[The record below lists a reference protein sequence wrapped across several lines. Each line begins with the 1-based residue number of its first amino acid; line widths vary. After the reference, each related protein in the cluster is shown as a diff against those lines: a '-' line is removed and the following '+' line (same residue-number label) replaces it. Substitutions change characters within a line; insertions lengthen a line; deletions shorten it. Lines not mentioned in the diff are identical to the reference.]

1 MGRCA
6 GKDDVRRR
14 PSEPP
19 PGAFSPETPR
29 RYDSRVMTDS
39 VSMNPFQ
46 PGAGLLPGYMG
57 HRPAIERPLV
67 DIVDRLRSGQKGPRL
82 AYLYG
87 PRGNGK
93 TVLLQWLADQ
103 VEKKGGAHPIVQVR
117 LLPEHLTSSE
127 MLVQRIR
134 SAVRRTPGVFD
145 NLTVNLEAGIPGV
158 SLKVGSEARDDPM
171 LGLSDWLE
179 QDRYPVLFSLDEAHE
194 ADPVVLGRLLN
205 AVQLAGQDRPVGA
218 ILAGTPGLLDTL
230 AGSRAS
236 FWSRGEKLAVGL
248 LPDGEARAVLAR
260 PFLDAG
266 LEASADSIC
275 ELARAAD
282 DYPYFLQLYGAAA
295 WDAVKATGA
304 SEIGLEHVTA
314 AIDATSVPRRK
325 YYRERYEEF
334 RKANALPLARDV
346 ALAFTEADRPMTD
359 VRLDKLLARHAED
372 PAEMRALLNAKGFVW
387 QDDDDH
393 WTPGIPSLMGYMIG
407 RTEPEHESN
416 RDWPDADRDG
426 AGGRGA

>member
-1 MGRCA
+1 MA
-6 GKDDVRRR
+6 N
-14 PSEPP
+14 
-19 PGAFSPETPR
+19 A
-29 RYDSRVMTDS
+29 MT
-39 VSMNPFQ
+39 MNPFQ

-57 HRPAIERPLV
+57 RRPPIERPLL
-67 DIVDRLRSGQKGPRL
+67 DIVNRLRAGQQGPRL

-93 TVLLQWLADQ
+93 TVLLRWLANQAKQDSG
-103 VEKKGGAHPIVQVR
+103 ELHIAQVR
-117 LLPEHLTSSE
+117 LLPEHLTSSG

-134 SAVRRTPGVFD
+134 SAVTRTPGIFE
-145 NLTVNLEAGIPGV
+145 NLAVNLEAGIPGI
-158 SLKVGSEARDDPM
+158 SLKVGSETPGDPI

-194 ADPVVLGRLLN
+194 ADPVVLGRFLN
-205 AVQLAGQDRPVGA
+205 AVQLAGDLRPVGA

-230 AGSRAS
+230 AASRAT
-236 FWSRGEKLAVGL
+236 FWSRGENLAVGL
-248 LPDGEARAVLAR
+248 LPDGEAHAVLAR

-266 LEASADSIC
+266 LDANADVVA

-304 SEIGLEHVTA
+304 SEIRTEHVNA

-346 ALAFTEADRPMTD
+346 ALAFSKRERPMTD
-359 VRLDKLLARHAED
+359 SRLDELLARHSGD
-372 PAEMRALLNAKGFVW
+372 PAEIRALLNAKGFVW

-393 WTPGIPSLMGYMIG
+393 WTPGIPSLMSYMID
-407 RTEPEHESN
+407 RTEPEH
-416 RDWPDADRDG
+416 
-426 AGGRGA
+426 

>member
-1 MGRCA
+1 MA
-6 GKDDVRRR
+6 N
-14 PSEPP
+14 
-19 PGAFSPETPR
+19 A
-29 RYDSRVMTDS
+29 MT
-39 VSMNPFQ
+39 MNPFQ

-57 HRPAIERPLV
+57 RRPAIERPLL
-67 DIVDRLRSGQKGPRL
+67 DIVDRLRAGQQGPRL

-93 TVLLQWLADQ
+93 TVLLRWLANQ
-103 VEKKGGAHPIVQVR
+103 AKQNSGELHIAQVR

-134 SAVRRTPGVFD
+134 SAVTQTPGIFE
-145 NLTVNLEAGIPGV
+145 NLAVSLEAGIPGI
-158 SLKVGSEARDDPM
+158 SLKVGSETPGDPI

-194 ADPVVLGRLLN
+194 ADPVMLGRFLN
-205 AVQLAGQDRPVGA
+205 AVQLAGDLRPVGA

-230 AGSRAS
+230 AASRAT
-236 FWSRGEKLAVGL
+236 FWSRGENLAVGL
-248 LPDGEARAVLAR
+248 LPDGEAHAVLAR
-260 PFLDAG
+260 PFHDAG
-266 LEASADSIC
+266 LDANADVVA

-304 SEIGLEHVTA
+304 GEVCPEHVTT
-314 AIDATSVPRRK
+314 AINATSVPRRK

-346 ALAFTEADRPMTD
+346 ALAFSKRDRPMTD
-359 VRLDKLLARHAED
+359 SRLDELLARHSGD
-372 PAEMRALLNAKGFVW
+372 PAEIRALLNAKGFVW

-393 WTPGIPSLMGYMIG
+393 WTPGIPRLMTYMIE
-407 RTEPEHESN
+407 RTEPEQES
-416 RDWPDADRDG
+416 DRESPESPSS
-426 AGGRGA
+426 RHR

>member
-1 MGRCA
+1 MGRRE
-6 GKDDVRRR
+6 GV
-14 PSEPP
+14 
-19 PGAFSPETPR
+19 
-29 RYDSRVMTDS
+29 
-39 VSMNPFQ
+39 
-46 PGAGLLPGYMG
+46 
-57 HRPAIERPLV
+57 ERPLL
-67 DIVDRLRSGQKGPRL
+67 DIVDRLRAGEADLRL

-93 TVLLQWLADQ
+93 TVLLRWLAEQ
-103 VEKKGGAHPIVQVR
+103 AGQKGREFSIAQVR

-127 MLVQRIR
+127 LLVQRIR
-134 SAVRRTPGVFD
+134 NAVRQTPGIFD

-158 SLKVGSEARDDPM
+158 SFKIGSETPGDPI
-171 LGLSDWLE
+171 LGLLDWLE

-194 ADPVVLGRLLN
+194 ADPLVLGRLLN
-205 AVQLAGQDRPVGA
+205 AVQLAGEQRPVGA

-230 AGSRAS
+230 AASRAS

-266 LEASADSIC
+266 LGAGADVVAR
-275 ELARAAD
+275 LARAAD
-282 DYPYFLQLYGAAA
+282 DYPYFLQLCGAAA
-295 WDAVKATGA
+295 WDAMQAAGA
-304 SEIGLEHVTA
+304 GELCPEHVAT

-346 ALAFTEADRPMTD
+346 ALAFTEADHPMTD
-359 VRLDKLLARHAED
+359 AKLNQLLARHAGD
-372 PAEMRALLNAKGFVW
+372 PAEMLSMLNAKGFVW

-393 WTPGIPSLMGYMIG
+393 WTPGIPSLMDYMID
-407 RTEPEHESN
+407 RTEPEQESS
-416 RDWPDADRDG
+416 RKSPESPMSASHP
-426 AGGRGA
+426 

>member
-1 MGRCA
+1 MA
-6 GKDDVRRR
+6 H
-14 PSEPP
+14 P
-19 PGAFSPETPR
+19 
-29 RYDSRVMTDS
+29 M
-39 VSMNPFQ
+39 SMNPFQ

-57 HRPAIERPLV
+57 HREGVERPLL
-67 DIVDRLRSGQKGPRL
+67 DIVDRLRAGQHGPRL

-93 TVLLQWLADQ
+93 TVLLQWLA
-103 VEKKGGAHPIVQVR
+103 EKVGRKAGETSIVQVR
-117 LLPEHLTSSE
+117 LLPEHLTTSE
-127 MLVQRIR
+127 ALIQRIH
-134 SAVRRTPGVFD
+134 SALKQTPGMFD
-145 NLTVNLEAGIPGV
+145 NLSVNLEAGIPGV
-158 SLKVGSEARDDPM
+158 SFKVDSETPGDPI

-179 QDRYPVLFSLDEAHE
+179 QDRYPVLFALDEAHE
-194 ADPVVLGRLLN
+194 ADPVVLGRFLN
-205 AVQLAGQDRPVGA
+205 AVQLGGQQRAVGA

-230 AGSRAS
+230 AASRAS

-248 LPDGEARAVLAR
+248 LPEDEARAVLAR

-266 LEASADSIC
+266 LEASADSVS

-304 SEIGLEHVTA
+304 GGIRPEHVTA

-334 RKANALPLARDV
+334 HKANALPLARDV
-346 ALAFTEADRPMTD
+346 ALTFSKADRPMTD
-359 VRLDKLLARHAED
+359 AKLNALLARHNGGAV
-372 PAEMRALLNAKGFVW
+372 EMRTLLNAKGFVW

-393 WTPGIPSLMGYMIG
+393 WTPGIPSPMGYMID
-407 RTEPEHESN
+407 RTESEPQSVQEQ
-416 RDWPDADRDG
+416 
-426 AGGRGA
+426 RGFASD